1 MSELFERKHSQ
12 NSFLIFVDDLN
23 LFCNKNGT
31 NKLVAEPI
39 ENGCVKLEN
48 IEIYLS
54 DGQIESIYLLSSGTM
69 RQPI

>member
-1 MSELFERKHSQ
+1 MQEGRSFLWVYELFR
-12 NSFLIFVDDLN
+12 LN